1 MTIESTPD
9 PGLYDEVSM
18 RLAAM
23 ESAVGTGRLTV
34 VPRFLDRVV
43 CRYSSHDWWAL
54 AYPPARRWECRRCGS
69 IVEEAPSPLSDRR
82 KVPRDKTKRAN
93 GPTRN

>member
-9 PGLYDEVSM
+9 SGLYDEVSM

-69 IVEEAPSPLSDRR
+69 IVEEAPSLLPDRR
-82 KVPRDKTKRAN
+82 KAPRDKTKRAN